1 VHIYIIFVNL
11 CYIRWSRIA
20 QHLPGRTDN
29 EIKNYWRTRVQKQ
42 ARQLKVD
49 ANSVMFRDVVRCY
62 WMPRLLE
69 KMGLSQPIG
78 SLEPSFSSNITNL
91 ATSTNSTNIEQTLH
105 SADSYYQQSMVD
117 PGTLQFGC
125 ENTCSP
131 STSSQRL
138 QDNVNSNYQ
147 VVNQTHNLDSMISDQ
162 VETSDELGLD
172 GMDLMSQVLTST
184 SQFDSYHSVAN
195 TTFDGSWNIDELW
208 HVRKL
213 NEWGGI

>member
-1 VHIYIIFVNL
+1 MY
-11 CYIRWSRIA
+11 RWSRIA

-49 ANSVMFRDVVRCY
+49 ANSSLFRDAVRCY

-69 KMGLSQPIG
+69 KMGLSQQPPA
-78 SLEPSFSSNITNL
+78 SFEPSNLSSYITNL
-91 ATSTNSTNIEQTLH
+91 DASTTSTNIEQNH
-105 SADSYYQQSMVD
+105 HGADSYYQSLVD
-117 PGTLQFGC
+117 PSMLQFSC

-131 STSSQRL
+131 STSSQQL
-138 QDNVNSNYQ
+138 HDNVNSNFA
-147 VVNQTHNLDSMISDQ
+147 VNQTDNLDSMMSDR
-162 VETSDELGLD
+162 VVTSGELGLD
-172 GMDLMSQVLTST
+172 DMDLSQVLTST
-184 SQFDSYHSVAN
+184 SQFDSYNSMAN
-195 TTFDGSWNIDELW
+195 PTFDGSWKFDEMW